1 MTLGRAPDEPSC
13 SEDTSPE
20 SAVMKQQ
27 LEKASGLKQ
36 EGNELFKKGE
46 WTEALVAY
54 RTALGHVPPKTPPLD
69 EPVNGDP
76 SADDNTR
83 TGSRRDEI
91 PDDAPPSP
99 SPPPPKPPISE
110 SEAECA
116 KARAVLHANIAACLV
131 KLDDNKGV
139 IDACTQA
146 LEDDPHYVKALQRR
160 AAAGE
165 KTDSWSSL
173 ARAEE
178 DYKLL
183 LELLPQKSAEA
194 FKVERAL
201 RAVEPRKQAAQQ
213 RETAEM
219 MDKLK
224 GLGNNILGRFGL
236 STDNF
241 KFEPNGNGG
250 YSMNFVR

>member
-20 SAVMKQQ
+20 SAVMKVSIPLLTRLSASSHSLHQQQ

-131 KLDDNKGV
+131 KLV
-139 IDACTQA
+139 SSHSIRLA
-146 LEDDPHYVKALQRR
+146 LTCQRSDTR
-160 AAAGE
+160 
-165 KTDSWSSL
+165 
-173 ARAEE
+173 
-178 DYKLL
+178 
-183 LELLPQKSAEA
+183 P
-194 FKVERAL
+194 V
-201 RAVEPRKQAAQQ
+201 
-213 RETAEM
+213 
-219 MDKLK
+219 
-224 GLGNNILGRFGL
+224 GRQ
-236 STDNF
+236 
-241 KFEPNGNGG
+241 
-250 YSMNFVR
+250 